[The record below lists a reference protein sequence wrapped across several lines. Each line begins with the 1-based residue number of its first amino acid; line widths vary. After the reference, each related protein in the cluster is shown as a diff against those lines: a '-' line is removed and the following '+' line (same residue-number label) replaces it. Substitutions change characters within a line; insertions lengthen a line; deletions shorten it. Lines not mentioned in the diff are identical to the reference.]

1 MKLKCKFVINNVAG
15 EDIAVPVG
23 KEGVFRGYI
32 RLNKSGKEIFEI
44 LKNDT
49 DREKVLNEMMK
60 KYPDA
65 PKEEIAESV
74 DDIIGKLTEAGLLI

>member
-1 MKLKCKFVINNVAG
+1 MWRVCAATG
-15 EDIAVPVG
+15 
-23 KEGVFRGYI
+23 
-32 RLNKSGKEIFEI
+32 EI

-60 KYPDA
+60 KYPDT